1 MDIQNHFYGHSA
13 ALARY
18 AGQHRARHI
27 DGLLQHGWVA
37 SSPLAVNFG
46 DFPEVGRGADQRRLL
61 VWTHTSRAW
70 SPDDEDRVTTPV
82 GAPFLYLLRL
92 LADQQQLEQV
102 PGDGR
107 PLVVPLHRTH
117 VRATDS
123 DPEGLSRFYR
133 ELLGPSTV
141 CLHSEDLKQ
150 AGTVEAWR
158 RGGHEVVSA
167 GDRFDPL
174 FLPRLARGVLA
185 SSRVVS
191 NRLSTIVWY
200 AAAAGVSATVFGPAP
215 LIEGESRDALDRLT
229 HLWPELHAE
238 DAPLATTKP
247 VADAELGASHLLSPG
262 ELARVLGWSHPWS
275 GRAFGSYWMG
285 GPVAKALTVV
295 GLRDREASGTAVAA
309 TTVQGGPRPVDFL
322 RHPLSH
328 LPRRLPRLVDPRA
341 SLDWCRPA

>member
-1 MDIQNHFYGHSA
+1 MDIQNHFYGHSGT
-13 ALARY
+13 LARY
-18 AGQHRARHI
+18 AGQRRPRHI

-46 DFPEVGRGADQRRLL
+46 DFPEVGRGRDDRRLL
-61 VWTHTSRAW
+61 VWTHSSRAW
-70 SPDDEDRVTTPV
+70 SPDDEDRTTTPI
-82 GAPFLYLLRL
+82 GAPFLYLLRM
-92 LADQQQLEQV
+92 LAEQ
-102 PGDGR
+102 PETEATAGERR

-133 ELLGPSTV
+133 DLLGPSTV
-141 CLHSEDLKQ
+141 CLHSEDLKEP
-150 AGTVEAWR
+150 GTVQAWR

-215 LIEGESRDALDRLT
+215 LIEGESREALDRLT
-229 HLWPELHAE
+229 GLWPELHAE
-238 DAPLATTKP
+238 DAPLSETKP
-247 VADAELGASHLLSPG
+247 LADAELGTAHLLGPAD
-262 ELARVLGWSHPWS
+262 LARALGWSHPLS
-275 GRAFGSYWMG
+275 VRAAGSYWLG
-285 GPVAKALTVV
+285 GPVAKAMTVL
-295 GLRDREASGTAVAA
+295 GLRERERSDASVAA
-309 TTVQGGPRPVDFL
+309 STVQGGPRPLDFL
-322 RHPLSH
+322 RHPFSH
-328 LPRRLPRLVDPRA
+328 LPRRLPRVVDPRDA
-341 SLDWCRPA
+341 LDWCRPS